1 MLPTPSPRMN
11 VVRKEDKEAY
21 LKEFIQKDISQ
32 QTGAAGLAPLR
43 YHLVTLSLA
52 SPVAQALAGLANEL
66 IQAGITLHIVLARI
80 DGLASSETIESLDRV
95 AVIRH
100 VTDPRLLDAH
110 EQLVMGSGTLWIG
123 DCMRRD
129 PAKRDA
135 YECYG
140 EGCTE
145 DVAWALR
152 AFEKLWA
159 AAQPIAHVPPARTLT
174 QSFVPDLVDPAIA
187 ITGANGPISAATRH

>member
-1 MLPTPSPRMN
+1 MN
-11 VVRKEDKEAY
+11 VVMKEDKEAY

>member
-1 MLPTPSPRMN
+1 MN